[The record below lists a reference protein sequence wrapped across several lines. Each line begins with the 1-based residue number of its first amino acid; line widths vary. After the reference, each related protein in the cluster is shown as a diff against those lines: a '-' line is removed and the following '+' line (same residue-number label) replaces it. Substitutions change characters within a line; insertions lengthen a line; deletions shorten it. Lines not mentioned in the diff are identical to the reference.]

1 MQDEA
6 FIGTEQKG
14 ESFYLGSCSKAG
26 ILVTDVFQEI
36 GEGAAKL
43 ESLHFE
49 LFPLF
54 FAILTSLFPLYD
66 YGGKINDFESTVSF
80 FKKDIKELKLF
91 GVAVFPL
98 RECSNYSARKSV
110 FVQLLNYCVYLYIYF
125 FICRE
130 LHLKKIILGNE
141 KCTLAEQYLREHS
154 CSKAGV

>member
-1 MQDEA
+1 MSSRKLVKELLNLSL
-6 FIGTEQKG
+6 FILS
-14 ESFYLGSCSKAG
+14 SF
-26 ILVTDVFQEI
+26 
-36 GEGAAKL
+36 
-43 ESLHFE
+43 
-49 LFPLF
+49 LFF

-66 YGGKINDFESTVSF
+66 YGGKVNDFESTVSF

>member
-1 MQDEA
+1 MSFRKLVKELLNLSL
-6 FIGTEQKG
+6 FILS
-14 ESFYLGSCSKAG
+14 SF
-26 ILVTDVFQEI
+26 
-36 GEGAAKL
+36 
-43 ESLHFE
+43 
-49 LFPLF
+49 LFF

-154 CSKAGV
+154 CSKTGV